1 MSVNTVRAD
10 SMVRAQ
16 VNTAD
21 RIACLR
27 QVSYADRDKAFDA
40 QRLIAKKKPY
50 ATTVEKCVVCRGYHI
65 KRAGES

>member
-16 VNTAD
+16 VNSGD

-27 QVSYADRDKAFDA
+27 QVSYADRDKALNA
-40 QRLIAKKKPY
+40 QRLLSKKKPY
-50 ATTVEKCVVCRGYHI
+50 ATTIEKCVVCRGYHI
-65 KRAGES
+65 KRVEES